1 MKNWTLPKEHIAA
14 YGGSSWTS
22 CSFCTCFPFTLSEH
36 TDITLVLLFLSAV
49 SIFNSWLLHQQ
60 LALLYEAEDKF
71 RRLCSTVLVTF
82 QSGWHVNCRVTS
94 LERYV
99 YRLQLQKNLSLYYKT
114 TVVTTMTYYFHI
126 KFLNVNTL
134 DLLYTILLYTSWSYN
149 TIWFEKQNKTKPK
162 YFVR

>member
-1 MKNWTLPKEHIAA
+1 MNYKEHALWSFYKELLTQKYEKNLMKNWTLPKEHIAA

-82 QSGWHVNCRVTS
+82 QSGLHVHCRVTS

-99 YRLQLQKNLSLYYKT
+99 CRLQLQKNLSLYYKT
-114 TVVTTMTYYFHI
+114 TVVTINLWKIRDT
-126 KFLNVNTL
+126 LN
-134 DLLYTILLYTSWSYN
+134 
-149 TIWFEKQNKTKPK
+149 
-162 YFVR
+162 